1 MEYVVLPAPL
11 DLLTVFFIAAGCAL
25 LWLNLRPRPPHIVI
39 TKADDVLHQS
49 GSTGHAPANTQIHP
63 LLDVIQRHLSEA
75 SANPGA
81 EQDNAY
87 ANRVAEGIAKVKK
100 TPD

>member
-1 MEYVVLPAPL
+1 LPALL

-39 TKADDVLHQS
+39 TKADDVMHQS
-49 GSTGHAPANTQIHP
+49 GSTEHAPANTQIHP

-75 SANPGA
+75 SANP
-81 EQDNAY
+81 EDNAY
-87 ANRVAEGIAKVKK
+87 ANRVAEGIANVKK

>member
-1 MEYVVLPAPL
+1 MGYVVLPALL

-39 TKADDVLHQS
+39 TKADDVMHQS
-49 GSTGHAPANTQIHP
+49 GSTEHAPANTQIHP

-75 SANPGA
+75 SANP
-81 EQDNAY
+81 EEDNAY
-87 ANRVAEGIAKVKK
+87 ANRVAEGIANVKK